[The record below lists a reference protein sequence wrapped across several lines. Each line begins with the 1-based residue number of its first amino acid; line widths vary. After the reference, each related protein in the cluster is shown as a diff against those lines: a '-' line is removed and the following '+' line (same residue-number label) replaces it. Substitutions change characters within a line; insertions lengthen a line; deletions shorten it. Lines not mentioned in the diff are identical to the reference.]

1 MTGETVMTKS
11 SNKTTRGLACKL
23 VSFRTQ
29 EEGAE
34 YIHPCTMDSLQSSI
48 TKTAWNIF
56 QQVEGVMYDGYE
68 HGYPDKENPSET
80 DYSTVWLVDNKSGRI
95 VEHLSRIHGFSEWSA
110 IKYICQRH
118 FKRGRVPS
126 DFTIV
131 FVRLSDESNHRTVKC
146 TKGIPWYAFSE

>member
-1 MTGETVMTKS
+1 MTKS
-11 SNKTTRGLACKL
+11 SNKTTRGLVCKL

-95 VEHLSRIHGFSEWSA
+95 VEHLTKPKKSHAEFCPW
-110 IKYICQRH
+110 
-118 FKRGRVPS
+118 
-126 DFTIV
+126 
-131 FVRLSDESNHRTVKC
+131 VKK
-146 TKGIPWYAFSE
+146 T